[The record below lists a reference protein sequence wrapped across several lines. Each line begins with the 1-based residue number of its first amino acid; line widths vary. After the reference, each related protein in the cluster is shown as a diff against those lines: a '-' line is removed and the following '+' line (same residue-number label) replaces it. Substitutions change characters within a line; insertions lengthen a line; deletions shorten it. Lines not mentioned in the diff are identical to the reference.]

1 MAAAKWYSIRPALQE
16 AFNQQKRWRCTN
28 ISTKGDPEMP
38 VATSR
43 VAIASAAF
51 IVLAASSSGALAQK
65 KYDTGA
71 TDTEIKIGNIM
82 PYSGP
87 ASAYGVIG
95 KTEAAYFKKI
105 NDAGGINGRKI
116 NFISYD
122 DGYSPPKAVEQA
134 RKLVESDEVLF
145 VFNSLGTP
153 SNSAI
158 HKYMN
163 SKKVPQLFVATGA
176 TKWNDPKDFPWTMGW
191 QPNYQSESRIYAKY
205 LLKEK
210 PDAKI
215 AVLYQ
220 NDDYGKD
227 YLKGLK
233 DGLGAKAASMIIV
246 EESFE
251 TTEPTVDNHIVKL
264 KATGADVFVN
274 IATPKF
280 AAQAI
285 KKVAELDWKP
295 LHILNN
301 VSASVGSVIKPAGFE
316 NSQGIISA
324 AYLKDVSDPQWDND
338 AGMKQFL
345 DFLAKDFPEGNKLD
359 GSVVVGYGVSQTL
372 VQVLKQCGDD
382 LTRENIMKQAANL
395 KDFRTEVLLPGIMI
409 NTSPTDFA
417 PISQLQLMKFKGEK
431 WDLFGDIV
439 SGDVGG

>member
-1 MAAAKWYSIRPALQE
+1 
-16 AFNQQKRWRCTN
+16 
-28 ISTKGDPEMP
+28 MP
-38 VATSR
+38 VIATR
-43 VAIASAAF
+43 LAIASTALILFA
-51 IVLAASSSGALAQK
+51 AASGGALAAEK

-122 DGYSPPKAVEQA
+122 DGYSPPKTVEQA

-145 VFNSLGTP
+145 VFNPLGTP
-153 SNSAI
+153 PNSAI
-158 HKYMN
+158 QKYMN
-163 SKKVPQLFVATGA
+163 AKKVPQLFVATGA

-191 QPNYQSESRIYAKY
+191 QPSYQSESRIYAKY

-233 DGLGAKAASMIIV
+233 DGLGAKAATMIIA
-246 EESFE
+246 EESYE
-251 TTEPTVDNHIVKL
+251 TTEPTIDNHIVKL
-264 KATGADVFVN
+264 KSTGADVFMD
-274 IATPKF
+274 ITTPKF

-285 KKVAELDWKP
+285 KKVAEIEWKP

-301 VSASVGSVIKPAGFE
+301 VGASVGSVIKPAGFE
-316 NSQGIISA
+316 NAQGIISA

-345 DFLAKDFPEGNKLD
+345 DFMAKDFPEGNKLD
-359 GSVVVGYGVSQTL
+359 GSTVVGYGVAQTL

-382 LTRENIMKQAANL
+382 LTRENIMKQAASL
-395 KDFRTEVLLPGIMI
+395 KNFRTEVLLPGIMI
-409 NTSPTDFA
+409 NTSATDFA
-417 PISQLQLMKFKGEK
+417 PISQLQLQRFKGER
-431 WDLFGDIV
+431 WELFGDII
-439 SGDVGG
+439 SGEVGG

>member
-1 MAAAKWYSIRPALQE
+1 
-16 AFNQQKRWRCTN
+16 
-28 ISTKGDPEMP
+28 MP

-43 VAIASAAF
+43 FAIASAAF
-51 IVLAASSSGALAQK
+51 VILAASSSGALAQK

-87 ASAYGVIG
+87 ASAYGALG

-105 NDAGGINGRKI
+105 NAEGGINGRKI

-122 DGYSPPKAVEQA
+122 DAYSPPKAVEQA

-158 HKYMN
+158 QKYMN

-176 TKWNDPKDFPWTMGW
+176 TKWNDPRNFPWTMGW
-191 QPNYQSESRIYAKY
+191 QPSYQSETQIYAKY
-205 LLKEK
+205 LLKNK

-233 DGLGAKAASMIIV
+233 DGLGDKAASMIIA

-251 TTEPTVDNHIVKL
+251 TTEPTIDSHIVKL
-264 KATGADVFVN
+264 KSSGADVFVD

-285 KKVAELDWKP
+285 KKVAEIEWKP

-301 VSASVGSVIKPAGFE
+301 VSASVGSVIRPAGYQ
-316 NSQGIISA
+316 NAQDIISA
-324 AYLKDVSDPQWDND
+324 NYLKDVSDPQWEND
-338 AGMKQFL
+338 SGMKQFL
-345 DFLAKDFPEGNKLD
+345 AFLAKDFPEGDKLD
-359 GSVVVGYGVSQTL
+359 NGTIVGYGVAQTL

-382 LTRENIMKQAANL
+382 LTRENVMKQAASLN
-395 KDFRTEVLLPGIMI
+395 DFRTEVLLPGITI
-409 NTSPTDFA
+409 NTSATDFA
-417 PISQLQLMKFKGEK
+417 PLSQLQLMRFKGEK
-431 WDLFGDIV
+431 WELFGDV
-439 SGDVGG
+439 LSGDVGG